1 MVASSFI
8 LFDVRV
14 PRNSYAFMFVFC
26 RVSLHN
32 FCVRLSLLFVI
43 RSSFLLIGVRTCAT
57 ADVVHNVCVR
67 DNRFVYTYLWG
78 GKLFSVCRT
87 IWLRSH
93 FFLFLLAGNIDN
105 VFCWLVVCGDGT
117 HNMYSVSHPFPVS
130 HRQKIENT
138 FKRWWLNVSTRS
150 GQNIG
155 DWTVIGV
162 SIVLNPLQAS
172 ILVVVFPSGR
182 FDCKVE
188 CLGQWLRVLSFE
200 TEIMSVL
207 EISLDLFINI
217 RSVCSS
223 VD

>member
-14 PRNSYAFMFVFC
+14 PRNPYVFMFEFC

-32 FCVRLSLLFVI
+32 FCVRSSLLFVI

-105 VFCWLVVCGDGT
+105 VFCWLVVCVDGT

-130 HRQKIENT
+130 HRQRNRKYIQTMMIECIYSQHAAVRMVAT
-138 FKRWWLNVSTRS
+138 GRS
-150 GQNIG
+150 SAYLLSWI
-155 DWTVIGV
+155 
-162 SIVLNPLQAS
+162 
-172 ILVVVFPSGR
+172 
-182 FDCKVE
+182 DCKH
-188 CLGQWLRVLSFE
+188 LFLSSFFYRV
-200 TEIMSVL
+200 
-207 EISLDLFINI
+207 DLTAEWNVWD
-217 RSVCSS
+217 S
-223 VD
+223 D